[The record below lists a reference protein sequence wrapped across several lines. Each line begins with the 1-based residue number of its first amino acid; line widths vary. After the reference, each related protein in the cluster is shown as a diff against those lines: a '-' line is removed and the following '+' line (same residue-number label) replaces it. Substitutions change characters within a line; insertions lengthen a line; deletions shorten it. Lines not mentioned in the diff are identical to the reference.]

1 MRPIKLELEGFTA
14 YREFTAVDFAGADLF
29 VLTGPTGSGKS
40 SIIDAITFAL
50 YGSVSRYAN
59 PNLVHPVISQGKV
72 EAKVRFDFAVEDS
85 LYTAVRVVR
94 KTPRGGATTKEARLE
109 SKGRLLA
116 GSADEMT
123 RKVGQL
129 LGLNFEQFTTCVVLP
144 QGDFARF
151 LHEKPAQ
158 RQDLLTKLLGVD
170 IYEKMGTLARTREA
184 TSRQRS
190 QLYQEELS
198 QIQGTTRGSRK
209 AAERRVRHLDALKS
223 AIEKAEPALA
233 HLHKFSQ
240 AKEDDARKLEVQA
253 ELLET
258 LRVPRGVADLAAKL
272 DEAHAKHES
281 ARIER
286 TKADDAL
293 AATET
298 ARSSLPEAAAVR
310 AGLRLHDEHAENSA
324 ALQKSGTDAAGLGKD
339 LEKKVRVHTGHASS
353 LAKARA
359 ALEQARRDLAAHD
372 LAAHLE
378 KGEACPVCQRILEA
392 EPALMMPPVLSNAEL
407 NVETTDETHRA
418 SEKALR
424 DAERKGARSEEK
436 LQALG
441 EAVAMLEK
449 ELAKTATRTELQ
461 ASLKAIEDAEESLLK
476 ETERARAAQKA
487 EAKAHA
493 NLDRFADEESRA
505 WKAFEKA
512 RDGLATLGPP
522 RTDRENLSEA
532 WSKLSAWARD
542 DSPGKRALAAEAQ
555 KEAEG
560 ALAERKK
567 VFDALAERG
576 AELDVDVS
584 ADRPRDG
591 VVSELAAA
599 QQEAK
604 RIAETL
610 ERVKTLETHVK
621 SEREAASVAGA
632 LGQHLKSTGF
642 ERWLLEEA
650 FRRLVTGATGILNE
664 LSSGQ
669 YSFEYDNKLNFEV
682 VDHRNADE
690 RRSAR
695 TLSGGE
701 TFLASLALA
710 LTLAEQTADLAAEG
724 SARPESLFL
733 DEGFGTLDNDTLEIV
748 ATAIEDL
755 GAKGRI
761 VGLVTHQQSL
771 ADKIA
776 VQFRVSKGPITATIE
791 RVVA

>member
-1 MRPIKLELEGFTA
+1 M
-14 YREFTAVDFAGADLF
+14 
-29 VLTGPTGSGKS
+29 
-40 SIIDAITFAL
+40 
-50 YGSVSRYAN
+50 
-59 PNLVHPVISQGKV
+59 
-72 EAKVRFDFAVEDS
+72 
-85 LYTAVRVVR
+85 
-94 KTPRGGATTKEARLE
+94 
-109 SKGRLLA
+109 
-116 GSADEMT
+116 
-123 RKVGQL
+123 
-129 LGLNFEQFTTCVVLP
+129 
-144 QGDFARF
+144 
-151 LHEKPAQ
+151 
-158 RQDLLTKLLGVD
+158 
-170 IYEKMGTLARTREA
+170 
-184 TSRQRS
+184 
-190 QLYQEELS
+190 
-198 QIQGTTRGSRK
+198 
-209 AAERRVRHLDALKS
+209 
-223 AIEKAEPALA
+223 
-233 HLHKFSQ
+233 
-240 AKEDDARKLEVQA
+240 
-253 ELLET
+253 
-258 LRVPRGVADLAAKL
+258 
-272 DEAHAKHES
+272 
-281 ARIER
+281 
-286 TKADDAL
+286 

-310 AGLRLHDEHAENSA
+310 GDLHLHDEHAENSA
-324 ALQKSGTDAAGLGKD
+324 ALQKSVTEAAGLGKD

-378 KGEACPVCQRILEA
+378 KVEACPVCQRILEA

-407 NVETTDETHRA
+407 NVETTDETYRA

-542 DSPGKRALAAEAQ
+542 DSPGKRSLAAEAQ

-599 QQEAK
+599 Q
-604 RIAETL
+604 
-610 ERVKTLETHVK
+610 
-621 SEREAASVAGA
+621 
-632 LGQHLKSTGF
+632 
-642 ERWLLEEA
+642 
-650 FRRLVTGATGILNE
+650 
-664 LSSGQ
+664 
-669 YSFEYDNKLNFEV
+669 
-682 VDHRNADE
+682 
-690 RRSAR
+690 
-695 TLSGGE
+695 
-701 TFLASLALA
+701 
-710 LTLAEQTADLAAEG
+710 
-724 SARPESLFL
+724 
-733 DEGFGTLDNDTLEIV
+733 
-748 ATAIEDL
+748 
-755 GAKGRI
+755 
-761 VGLVTHQQSL
+761 
-771 ADKIA
+771 
-776 VQFRVSKGPITATIE
+776 
-791 RVVA
+791 

>member
-1 MRPIKLELEGFTA
+1 
-14 YREFTAVDFAGADLF
+14 
-29 VLTGPTGSGKS
+29 
-40 SIIDAITFAL
+40 
-50 YGSVSRYAN
+50 
-59 PNLVHPVISQGKV
+59 
-72 EAKVRFDFAVEDS
+72 
-85 LYTAVRVVR
+85 
-94 KTPRGGATTKEARLE
+94 
-109 SKGRLLA
+109 
-116 GSADEMT
+116 
-123 RKVGQL
+123 
-129 LGLNFEQFTTCVVLP
+129 
-144 QGDFARF
+144 
-151 LHEKPAQ
+151 
-158 RQDLLTKLLGVD
+158 
-170 IYEKMGTLARTREA
+170 
-184 TSRQRS
+184 
-190 QLYQEELS
+190 
-198 QIQGTTRGSRK
+198 
-209 AAERRVRHLDALKS
+209 VRHLDAFKS

-233 HLHKFSQ
+233 HLDKLSQ
-240 AKEDDARKLEVQA
+240 AKQDDAGKLEVQA

-272 DEAHAKHES
+272 DKARAKHES

-286 TKADDAL
+286 TKADDTM
-293 AATET
+293 AATEK
-298 ARSSLPEAAAVR
+298 ALSSLPEAAAVR
-310 AGLRLHDEHAENSA
+310 ADLRLHDEHAENNA
-324 ALQKSGTDAAGLGKD
+324 ALQKSETEAAGLRKD
-339 LEKKVRVHTGHASS
+339 LEKKLRIHTEHESS

-359 ALEQARRDLAAHD
+359 ALAQARRDLAAHD

-378 KGEACPVCQRILEA
+378 KGDACPVCQRILEA
-392 EPALMMPPVLSNAEL
+392 EPSLMMPPALSNAEL
-407 NVETTDETHRA
+407 NVEKADETHRA

-424 DAERKGARSEEK
+424 DVERKGARSEEK
-436 LQALG
+436 LQTLG
-441 EAVAMLEK
+441 ETVATLEK
-449 ELAKTATRTELQ
+449 ELAKTAAKTELQ
-461 ASLKAIEDAEESLLK
+461 ASLKAIVDVEESLLK

-493 NLDRFADEESRA
+493 ALDRFADEETRA

-512 RDGLATLGPP
+512 RDALATLGPP

-555 KEAEG
+555 KDAEG
-560 ALAERKK
+560 ALAERKR
-567 VFDALAERG
+567 VFAALAERG

-599 QQEAK
+599 RQEAK

-610 ERVKTLETHVK
+610 ERVRTLESQVK

-650 FRRLVTGATGILNE
+650 FRRLVTGATGILKE

-669 YSFEYDNKLNFEV
+669 YSLEYDNKLNFEV

-776 VQFRVSKGPITATIE
+776 VQFRVANGPATATTE
-791 RVVA
+791 RVMA